1 MQSSHLPFRAI
12 RRRPTISSSSPNIKV
27 VLVGLILLFAN
38 LSGTLFLLASLTS
51 FYMLASDWELLMG
64 LRKLFFVSTPN
75 IGEEGCKKRTSE
87 HNWLLC
93 KLASLATWTRK
104 IGNIS
109 PGNII
114 LLHRVVP
121 RCIITLLL
129 LLPPLRLLRNI
140 RRRRNPPIPR
150 LTRDHLSLLLLLRPL
165 LTPSL
170 LFSALTASSCHKK
183 ELAE

>member
-75 IGEEGCKKRTSE
+75 IGEEGRKKRTSE

-93 KLASLATWTRK
+93 KLASLATRTRK

-109 PGNII
+109 PGN
-114 LLHRVVP
+114 
-121 RCIITLLL
+121 ITLLL
-129 LLPPLRLLRNI
+129 LLPPLRLLLQNI
-140 RRRRNPPIPR
+140 RRRNPPTPR

-165 LTPSL
+165 LTPFL
-170 LFSALTASSCHKK
+170 LFS
-183 ELAE
+183 